1 MYIKFI
7 RIPFNILRGYRRR
20 LQDYIG
26 SYTLKK
32 WNRIENK
39 DIATVDN
46 KQLSEVI
53 RIFKDNFHNR
63 SEKNIVIYSKRFK
76 DIFYVV
82 KHNGK
87 VVGYCSYYIKPMFSI
102 NEFKKVA
109 VIFSMLIDKNC
120 RGIGLGQK
128 IIKESIEEIRLNNI
142 NSILLYVNTENK
154 PAIGLYNK
162 MGFKIVGKVKDMY
175 GKQKNGY
182 KMELLLRQK

>member
-1 MYIKFI
+1 MYIKFRRMPI
-7 RIPFNILRGYRRR
+7 NILRGYRRR

-26 SYTLKK
+26 SYTLKR
-32 WNRIENK
+32 WNIIENK
-39 DIATVDN
+39 DITTVDD

-53 RIFKDNFHNR
+53 RIFKDHFHNE
-63 SEKNIVIYSKRFK
+63 SEKNIVIYSKIFK

-87 VVGYCSYYIKPMFSI
+87 VAGYCSYGIKPMFSI

-109 VIFSMLIDKNC
+109 VIFSMIVDKSY
-120 RGIGLGQK
+120 RGIGMGQK
-128 IIKESIEEIRLNNI
+128 LLGESIEEIRLNNI
-142 NSILLYVNTENK
+142 NSILVHINTDNK

-162 MGFKIVGKVKDMY
+162 MGFEIIDEIKDMD
-175 GKQKNGY
+175 GKQISRY